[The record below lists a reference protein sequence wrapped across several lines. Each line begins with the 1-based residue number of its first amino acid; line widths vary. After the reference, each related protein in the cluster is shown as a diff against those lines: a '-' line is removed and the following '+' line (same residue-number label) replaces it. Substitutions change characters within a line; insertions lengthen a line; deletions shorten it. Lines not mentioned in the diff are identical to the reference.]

1 MSCQWDVV
9 FGASVAGVLSSC
21 IASLAGSWKASE
33 TATARYI
40 ESALSVSLADVATFM
55 QASGRDRIWVHIQ
68 GYVSLPHVEGNS
80 RGAYKKLPAYNKLVC
95 EYENSGRRANVF
107 SCEARKEKWYEC
119 EVSDPPKRQRRT
131 TAHEAEQSFETV
143 FSNLDTSSSC
153 SHCSNAH
160 RSTDCRWRHD
170 NGGDCGRRHGQQDVN
185 CRVRW
190 KNTSSEAE
198 HREALPTFELT
209 APAFLSAASA
219 TGDSV
224 SIDGYALR
232 RNMFGPGVLRDFRE
246 EFECVSGAAER
257 AKLAQFMTQAYAE
270 GYSSKKPSK
279 NERNVLLGVQHVT
292 SVLQVG
298 TRVHVIGEAQLTPS
312 GILLTSRHDG
322 STVAPGSNGMYVTVD
337 GKLGLVRTHDSSA
350 WGYGMLRNVAMLCA
364 LGGFGRSAWELSK
377 LFEFGSS
384 RAQHQ

>member
-1 MSCQWDVV
+1 MFV
-9 FGASVAGVLSSC
+9 ASN
-21 IASLAGSWKASE
+21 
-33 TATARYI
+33 
-40 ESALSVSLADVATFM
+40 D
-55 QASGRDRIWVHIQ
+55 
-68 GYVSLPHVEGNS
+68 
-80 RGAYKKLPAYNKLVC
+80 
-95 EYENSGRRANVF
+95 
-107 SCEARKEKWYEC
+107 
-119 EVSDPPKRQRRT
+119 RQRQT
-131 TAHEAEQSFETV
+131 TAHEAEQFFETE
-143 FSNLDTSSSC
+143 FSNSDTSSSC
-153 SHCSNAH
+153 SHRSNVH
-160 RSTDCRWRHD
+160 RSADCRWRHD

-322 STVAPGSNGMYVTVD
+322 STVAPGSNGAACSLMCRTRNASVD
-337 GKLGLVRTHDSSA
+337 YTQRMHHRKYTMIVQLVDFVVWQKYHE
-350 WGYGMLRNVAMLCA
+350 YFVQKM
-364 LGGFGRSAWELSK
+364 
-377 LFEFGSS
+377 
-384 RAQHQ
+384 